1 MIQGRHRRNKDGT
14 HRSRSLGTKGSTS
27 STVSS
32 CLEEES
38 IDGLLA
44 GTVALGL
51 DEGGVC
57 GSRGGG
63 IRVGGGE
70 CSGEDKDEPWDS
82 LDRITGD
89 ALLGRGFLRTGDE
102 LDATIDREE

>member
-1 MIQGRHRRNKDGT
+1 MIQGRDRRNKDST

-32 CLEEES
+32 CLEES
-38 IDGLLA
+38 IDCLPA

-63 IRVGGGE
+63 IRVGGE
-70 CSGEDKDEPWDS
+70 CSGEDRDEPWDS

-102 LDATIDREE
+102 LDATIDRAE